1 MIHIE
6 AVFIQILFFAKKNIG
21 IQLIRTLLLLLSLL
35 LSLSLSLSL
44 SANGLPKVRA
54 KQRLGIPANDL
65 VPQRGR

>member
-21 IQLIRTLLLLLSLL
+21 IQLIRTLLLLLLSLL
-35 LSLSLSLSL
+35 LSLSLSL